1 MAYCNQKG
9 PSRAAVLLF
18 AVASGTAVANVYFAQ
33 PLLAT
38 LGGEFGIGTGAVGA
52 VVTATQ
58 AGYGLGLLLLV
69 PLGDVLDR
77 RRLVPAQLLLLA
89 GALALL
95 GTATRVP
102 VLFASAAAVGL
113 LAVVTQ
119 TLVAAAA
126 SLASPADRGRVV
138 GQVTSGIVVG
148 ILLARTVSGVLADLG
163 GWRSVYLVSAAVTTL
178 LALLLRRTL
187 PLQQAR
193 PRVRYPELLRSTVAL
208 FVREPLLRARGLLA
222 LLLFAAFGTLWSCVA
237 LPLTDLGLSHT
248 AIGAFGLAGAAG
260 ALAAAPA
267 GRLHDRGLGVRTTTV
282 ALVLLALSWGP
293 LALVRHSLWWLA
305 LGAVLLDL
313 AVQAVHVTSQSM
325 IYTRRPDAG
334 SRVIGGYMVFY
345 SAGSA
350 LGAVAS
356 TALYAAAGWS
366 AVCALGAGFSLAALA
381 VSRMGLSSERSPMP
395 EIRLAVPSDRPA
407 VERIVQAA
415 YAPWTEVIGTPP
427 LPLGSDYAALIE
439 AGRVHV
445 LDDLSG
451 LIVLIPEDGRLL
463 VDNVAVDPSRQGEG
477 LGRRLL
483 DHAEEQARALGLP
496 ALRLITNEKM
506 TSNIARYE
514 RRGYRE
520 TGREEI
526 QGRHAVHMAK
536 TL

>member
-1 MAYCNQKG
+1 MATCNQKA
-9 PSRAAVLLF
+9 PSRAVTALF

-38 LGGEFGIGTGAVGA
+38 LGGEFGIGAGAVGA

-58 AGYGLGLLLLV
+58 AGYGLGLFLLV
-69 PLGDVLDR
+69 PLGDVLNR

-89 GALALL
+89 AALALL

-126 SLASPADRGRVV
+126 SLAAPTGRGRVV

-163 GWRSVYLVSAAVTTL
+163 GWRSVYLVSAAVTAL
-178 LALLLRRTL
+178 LALLLRRAL
-187 PLQQAR
+187 PPHQQGQR
-193 PRVRYPELLRSTVAL
+193 LRYPDLLRSTITL
-208 FVREPLLRARGLLA
+208 FAREPLLRARGLLA
-222 LLLFAAFGTLWSCVA
+222 LLIFAAFGTLWSCVA
-237 LPLTDLGLSHT
+237 LPLADRGLSHT

-267 GRLHDRGLGVRTTTV
+267 GRLHDRGHGVRTTT
-282 ALVLLALSWGP
+282 AALALLVLSWLP
-293 LALVRHSLWWLA
+293 LALLGRSLWALA

-325 IYTRRPDAG
+325 IYSHRPDAG

-345 SAGSA
+345 SVGSA
-350 LGAVAS
+350 TGAAAS
-356 TALYAAAGWS
+356 TALYAAAGWP
-366 AVCALGAGFSLAALA
+366 AVCLLGAGFSVAALA
-381 VSRMGLSSERSPMP
+381 VSRMGLPPGRSPMP
-395 EIRLAVPSDRPA
+395 EIRTAVPSDLPA
-407 VERIVQAA
+407 VERVVRAA
-415 YAPWTEVIGTPP
+415 YAPWTEVIGMPP
-427 LPLGSDYAALIE
+427 MPLSSDYAALIA
-439 AGRVHV
+439 AGHVHV

-463 VDNVAVDPSRQGEG
+463 VDNVAVDPSHQGEG
-477 LGRRLL
+477 RGRRLL
-483 DHAEEQARALGLP
+483 DHAEARARALGLP

-506 TSNIARYE
+506 TVNIARYE

-520 TGREEI
+520 TARETIRGR
-526 QGRHAVHMAK
+526 RAVHMTK

>member
-1 MAYCNQKG
+1 MATCNQIG
-9 PSRAAVLLF
+9 PSRAVTALF
-18 AVASGTAVANVYFAQ
+18 AVAAGTAVANVYFAQ

-38 LGGEFGIGTGAVGA
+38 LGGEFGIGDSAVGA

-69 PLGDVLDR
+69 PLGDALDR
-77 RRLVPAQLLLLA
+77 RRLVPAQLVLLA
-89 GALALL
+89 AALALL

-126 SLASPADRGRVV
+126 SLAPPSARGRVV

-148 ILLARTVSGVLADLG
+148 ILLARTVSGILADLA
-163 GWRSVYLVSAAVTTL
+163 GWRAVYLLSAAATTV
-178 LALLLRRTL
+178 LALLLHRAL
-187 PLQQAR
+187 PAQEPQ
-193 PRVRYPELLRSTVAL
+193 PGSGYPGLVWSTVVL
-208 FVREPLLRARGLLA
+208 FAREPLLRARGLLA
-222 LLLFAAFGTLWSCVA
+222 MLIFAAFGSLWSCVA
-237 LPLTDLGLSHT
+237 LPLTELGLSRT

-267 GRLHDRGLGVRTTTV
+267 GRLHDRGLGVRTTTA
-282 ALVLLALSWGP
+282 ALVLLAVSWVP
-293 LALVRHSLWWLA
+293 MAFVRQSLWALA
-305 LGAVLLDL
+305 LGAILLDL

-334 SRVIGGYMVFY
+334 SRVIGGYMAFY
-345 SAGSA
+345 SVGSA
-350 LGAVAS
+350 TGAAAS
-356 TALYAAAGWS
+356 TALYAAFGWS
-366 AVCALGAGFSLAALA
+366 TVCVLGAVFSVAALG
-381 VSRMGLSSERSPMP
+381 VSRMGLSVERNPMT
-395 EIRLAVPSDRPA
+395 EIRPARPSDRPD
-407 VERIVQAA
+407 VERVVQAA
-415 YAPWTEVIGTPP
+415 YAPWTEIIGTPP
-427 LPLGSDYAALIE
+427 LPLSSDYAALIE
-439 AGRVHV
+439 AGRVFV

-463 VDNVAVDPSRQGEG
+463 VDNVAVDPSHQGEG
-477 LGRRLL
+477 LGSRLL
-483 DHAEEQARALGLP
+483 DYAEDRARELGLP

-506 TSNIARYE
+506 TSNISRYE

-520 TGREEI
+520 TGRESI
-526 QGRHAVHMAK
+526 QGRHAVHMSK